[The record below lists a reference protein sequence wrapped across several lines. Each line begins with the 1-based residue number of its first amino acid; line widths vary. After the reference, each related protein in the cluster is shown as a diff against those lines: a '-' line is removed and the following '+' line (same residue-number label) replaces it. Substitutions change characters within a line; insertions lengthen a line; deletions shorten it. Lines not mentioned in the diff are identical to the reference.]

1 MSANIEEIKKIIR
14 EVVLNKARKQAFK
27 IMSAAFEKDIIDF
40 INYYKKGDYNAVCAT
55 IDYAKWNLVKA
66 NKLKHKKKDHFGSP
80 FL

>member
-1 MSANIEEIKKIIR
+1 MSSDTLEIKKIIQ

-27 IMSAAFEKDIIDF
+27 IMSVAFEKDKIDF
-40 INYYKKGDYNAVCAT
+40 INYYKKGNYNAVCST

-66 NKLKHKKKDHFGSP
+66 NKLKHKKKDHFGAP